1 MSRRVAVVTMAL
13 FLHAAVRAA
22 DAAPALPAAAAQP
35 VFAIVAG
42 TVIGVP
48 EYERV
53 WAEAQRQK
61 FYHRKAPESEVNQLR
76 REVGDRLINRVLLA
90 AEVERRA
97 IEPDRAKVDATL
109 AGYEQRYRDSPQWA
123 RMRDRMLPGLRA
135 ELERQSRLERLEAQV
150 RDVPAPPVETVRA
163 YYERHPELFTEPE
176 QVRLSLILLKVDP
189 SAPAQVRQKAREEA
203 AAIRARIARGA
214 DFAELARLHSADS
227 SAANGGDMGY
237 LHRGMLPDGIVQ
249 EVDKLAPLAVSD
261 PIAVLEGVALIRF
274 DDRRAAKLREF
285 DAVRE
290 RAAQLWLRAESERRW
305 SEYLA
310 GLRMR
315 SEVTVVDASRYP
327 ATASADAR

>member
-1 MSRRVAVVTMAL
+1 MSRRVAFVTVAL
-13 FLHAAVRAA
+13 FLHAIV
-22 DAAPALPAAAAQP
+22 PAAGAATAATDAGAAP

-90 AEVERRA
+90 AEVERRG
-97 IEPDRAKVDATL
+97 IEPDRAKVDAAI

-123 RMRDRMLPGLRA
+123 RMRAERLPGLRA
-135 ELERQSRLERLEAQV
+135 ELERQSRLERLETQV
-150 RDVPAPPVETVRA
+150 RDVPAPSLETLRA
-163 YYERHPELFTEPE
+163 WYDGHPELFTEPE

-189 SAPAQVRQKAREEA
+189 SSPAQVRQKAREEA

-227 SAANGGDMGY
+227 SAARGGDMGY

-249 EVDKLAPLAVSD
+249 EVDKLAPNAVSE
-261 PIAVLEGVALIRF
+261 PIPVLEGVALIRF
-274 DDRRAAKLREF
+274 DDRRAPQLRAFES
-285 DAVRE
+285 VRE

-305 SEYLA
+305 AEFLA
-310 GLRMR
+310 GLRTGAQ
-315 SEVTVVDASRYP
+315 VTVVDASRYP
-327 ATASADAR
+327 AAAAAGTR